1 MVCLPS
7 ACQLQYVGSTS
18 DVTSRWSNTKGAC
31 LHRNSD
37 NTRLYKHFQEGCPRH
52 LETGDVDH
60 LTHTLVDFMVTSK
73 EKLDAAG
80 HQGGNCRCSE
90 CQKLKDIED
99 KWMTRLGTLD
109 TPTGL
114 NFRDEIKSQ
123 PQTCCPKLKH
133 KFTHHK
139 FTQQHQHNTVTQ
151 ICISI

>member
-1 MVCLPS
+1 MLDQQVM
-7 ACQLQYVGSTS
+7 
-18 DVTSRWSNTKGAC
+18 SRWSNTKGAC

-37 NTRLYKHFQEGCPRH
+37 NTRLYKHYQEGCPRH

-109 TPTGL
+109 TSTGL
-114 NFRDEIKSQ
+114 NFRDEIIARSRVNHRHVA
-123 PQTCCPKLKH
+123 P
-133 KFTHHK
+133 
-139 FTQQHQHNTVTQ
+139 
-151 ICISI
+151 S